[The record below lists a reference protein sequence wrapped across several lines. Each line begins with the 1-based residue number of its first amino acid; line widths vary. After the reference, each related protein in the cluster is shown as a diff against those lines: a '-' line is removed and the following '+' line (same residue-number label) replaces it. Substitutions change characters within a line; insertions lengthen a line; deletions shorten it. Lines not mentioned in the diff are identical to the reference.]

1 MYKHYFFVCLL
12 LFIAN
17 TSNAAVVIQSR
28 IDNGAWKKATAIY
41 PLKGQ
46 TITLKV
52 AKVSGATV
60 RWYQIIP
67 DISQMYKNANFPWD
81 KNPYKWVGF
90 GKIDYERKELT
101 HFRNQWQIKPFEK
114 TDLSKNKAVGYFT
127 NLFPSPKSTSKMI
140 SSNSPFY
147 QENVGSFWFQVEI
160 EKRGK
165 IRKSPGIEQSNNQ
178 GLSKKVFRV
187 SIRDGKGYLGYVT
200 SFFNVPAIF
209 GSTTYQSNYYIGVDC
224 ADLMVAAYS
233 KSKGKRMRKNY
244 NVAMLVNKLKKRTQ
258 FELVNGTPNQD
269 IKWGK
274 DVYPGDLIAVK
285 YQGARQYQHIGAL
298 YDDVNNN
305 GLLDQNDLVIHAG
318 PYPLQYSYLRSGV
331 FDGHVVIL
339 KTSSRIFRK

>member
-1 MYKHYFFVCLL
+1 MFIKHYFFVCLL
-12 LFIAN
+12 LFLGN
-17 TSNAAVVIQSR
+17 TSNAAVVIQSS
-28 IDNGAWKKATAIY
+28 IDNGAWKKSTAIY

-46 TITLKV
+46 TVTLKMP
-52 AKVSGATV
+52 KVSGATI

-67 DISQMYKNANFPWD
+67 DISKMYKNANFPWD
-81 KNPYKWVGF
+81 PNPYKWVGF
-90 GKIDYERKELT
+90 GKIDYERQELT

-114 TDLSKNKAVGYFT
+114 R
-127 NLFPSPKSTSKMI
+127 I
-140 SSNSPFY
+140 SSPSRFS

-165 IRKSPGIEQSNNQ
+165 IRKSPGIEQSNYK

-224 ADLMVAAYS
+224 ADVMVAAYS

-244 NVAMLVNKLKKRTQ
+244 NVAMLVNKFRKRTQ
-258 FELVNGTPNQD
+258 FDLVNGTPNKD

-274 DVYPGDLIAVK
+274 NVYPGDLIAVK
-285 YQGARQYQHIGAL
+285 YQGARGYQHIGAL
-298 YDDVNNN
+298 YKDANHN
-305 GLLDQNDLVIHAG
+305 GFLDKNDLVIHAG

-339 KTSSRIFRK
+339 KTSNRLFRSK